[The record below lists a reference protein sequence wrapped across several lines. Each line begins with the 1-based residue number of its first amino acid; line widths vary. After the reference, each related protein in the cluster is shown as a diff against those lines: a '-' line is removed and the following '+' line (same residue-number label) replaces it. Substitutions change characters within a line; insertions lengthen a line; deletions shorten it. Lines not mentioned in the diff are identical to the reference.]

1 MQRLAST
8 LTLILA
14 LAAGSAIAGTATGGF
29 LFVENTGAG
38 LGGIWGVDVTGTNFF
53 AITAGTG
60 FGFSTTT
67 PPYPSPDIQE
77 FSQAKTNG
85 RIGLMSDMANPNDS
99 ARIYVMN
106 GDGTGVKQVTFHNPS
121 VSFNQQHSEP
131 SISADGSKIVYV
143 NGETIAPAGTMGA
156 GGTNCSGTQTSS
168 YWVVNTDGT
177 NAHVV
182 RQPTFYDVYC
192 NHGNAGE
199 AVWSPDGTKLLVADS
214 MGNFNSPANCQYEI
228 AVVDPSTGNT
238 IQTLACNNGAG
249 ITQVGLDWSP
259 DGTKAMALV
268 TCGGSGGEHTCTQWV
283 VWDTSTWDVISTIP
297 TPSGNDEFLTRFS
310 PDSTMLGYYD
320 QNVSPHTINIMDL
333 YGNPVSNF
341 SMASVNADP
350 GGGAGSL
357 VWSAPTPGALQTLT
371 LGVPSIYV
379 NSCPNYTLYIEPSE
393 FNSSGAL
400 IAHGFTS
407 ANFDMTSGDGASI
420 HIDGFGNAYFVAT
433 RNSGS
438 GTVQLS
444 SFSANSATIPVTAD
458 QNCNCQTSTSGVTV
472 ARGGLRY
479 VTSSQQQ
486 FLQTLTV
493 TNTSGS
499 AVAGPINIVL
509 QGLPST
515 ATLTNASGT
524 TGCTSSGSPF
534 ITVVAANG
542 SLAAGQSASIQLD
555 FRDPS
560 LGGFT
565 YTTAVTAGFGAP

>member
-1 MQRLAST
+1 MPRLAST
-8 LTLILA
+8 LALILT
-14 LAAGSAIAGTATGGF
+14 LAGGSAIAGTPTGEF
-29 LFVENTGAG
+29 LFIENNGAG

-53 AITAGTG
+53 AVTAASG

-77 FSQAKTNG
+77 FSQAKNNG
-85 RIGLMSDMANPNDS
+85 RIGFMSVMNPNDS

-121 VSFNQQHSEP
+121 VSSAAHSEP
-131 SISADGSKIVYV
+131 SISADGSKIIYV
-143 NGETIAPAGTMGA
+143 NAETIAPAGTMGT

-177 NAHVV
+177 NPHVV
-182 RQPTFYDVYC
+182 RQPTFYDVHC
-192 NHGNAGE
+192 NHGAAGE
-199 AVWSPDGTKLLVADS
+199 AVWSPDGTKLLVADT
-214 MGNFNSPANCQYEI
+214 MGDSNSPANCGNEI
-228 AVVDPSTGNT
+228 VVVDPSTGNN
-238 IQTLACNNGAG
+238 IQTLACNNGWG

-268 TCGGSGGEHTCTQWV
+268 TCGGAGQEHTCTQWV

-297 TPSGNDEFLTRFS
+297 TPSGNDEFMTRFS
-310 PDSTMLGYYD
+310 PDSTMLGYYY
-320 QNVSPHTINIMDL
+320 QNVSPHTMNIMDL
-333 YGNPVSNF
+333 YGNPVSSF

-350 GGGAGSL
+350 GGAAGSL
-357 VWSAPTPGALQTLT
+357 VWSASTPGALQTLT
-371 LGVPSIYV
+371 LAVPSAYV
-379 NSCPNYTLYIEPSE
+379 NSCPNYTLYLEPSE
-393 FNSSGAL
+393 FNSSGTL
-400 IAHGFTS
+400 IAHGYTS
-407 ANFDMTSGDGASI
+407 ANVDITSGDGDSF

-433 RNSGS
+433 RNSAS
-438 GTVQLS
+438 GTLQLS
-444 SFSANSATIPVTAD
+444 SFSANSPTIPITTD
-458 QNCNCQTSTSGVTV
+458 QNCNCQTSPSGVSVT
-472 ARGGLRY
+472 RGGLRY

-493 TNTSGS
+493 TNNSGS
-499 AVAGPINIVL
+499 AIAGPINIVI

-515 ATLTNASGT
+515 VTLTNASGT

-534 ITVVAANG
+534 MTVVPANG

>member
-1 MQRLAST
+1 MPRLALSWT
-8 LTLILA
+8 LLLA
-14 LAAGSAIAGTATGGF
+14 LGTGTAIGGAPSGEF
-29 LFVENTGAG
+29 LFVENVGAG

-53 AITAGTG
+53 AITAASG
-60 FGFSTTT
+60 FGFSATT

-77 FSQAKTNG
+77 FSQAKNNG
-85 RIGLMSDMANPNDS
+85 RIGFMSLMMNPNDS

-121 VSFNQQHSEP
+121 VSFNQSHSEP

-143 NGETIAPAGTMGA
+143 NAETIAPAGTMGA
-156 GGTNCSGTQTSS
+156 GGTNCSGTQTAS

-177 NAHVV
+177 NPHVV
-182 RQPTFYDVYC
+182 RQPEFYDVHC
-192 NHGNAGE
+192 NKGAAGE

-214 MGNFNSPANCQYEI
+214 LGDFNSPANCQYEI
-228 AVVDPSTGNT
+228 AVVDPSTGNN
-238 IQTLACNNGAG
+238 IRTLACNNTWG

-268 TCGGSGGEHTCTQWV
+268 TCGGAGGEHTCTQWV
-283 VWDTSTWDVISTIP
+283 VWDTSTWNVISTIP

-320 QNVSPHTINIMDL
+320 QNVSPHTMNIMDL
-333 YGNPVSNF
+333 SGNPISSF

-350 GGGAGSL
+350 GGAAGSL
-357 VWSAPTPGALQTLT
+357 VWSASTPGVLQTFT

-407 ANFDMTSGDGASI
+407 ANIDMTSGDGASI
-420 HIDGFGNAYFVAT
+420 HVDGFGNAYFNAT

-438 GTVQLS
+438 GTLQLS
-444 SFSANSATIPVTAD
+444 SFDANSSTIPITTD
-458 QNCNCQTSTSGVTV
+458 QNCNCQVSTSGVTV

-479 VTSSQQQ
+479 VASSQQQ

-493 TNTSGS
+493 TNNSGG
-499 AVAGPINIVL
+499 AVTGPINIVI

-515 ATLTNASGT
+515 VTVTNASGT

-534 ITVVAANG
+534 MTVVPANG
-542 SLAAGQSASIQLD
+542 SLAAGQSASVQLD

-565 YTTAVTAGFGAP
+565 YTTAVTSGFGAP